1 MRWPP
6 GLDPD
11 HLPGHE
17 VGVVLWSRDGMGVH
31 AYHGRYEPFPWSAPS
46 RPTNA
51 WGITLAKRGAYGRR
65 ASDVEQVVDVNT
77 GFFRRPGEEV
87 AVCMFQE
94 GSDELTM
101 IEVDPAALDVVP
113 ALAEA
118 SGPLRVAPSV
128 DLAHRL
134 LLRAI
139 DDGEDDLT
147 VQSALVELLH
157 AGVADGGRAGRGYSR
172 RSTEVARRRLVRE
185 TCELLHTADHRMRL
199 VELARAVGSS
209 PFHLSRV
216 FREITAMTLP
226 HYRLR
231 LRVHHALDRIAAGDE
246 DLASVA
252 EAAGF
257 ADHSHMTR
265 TMVTHFGQAPS
276 ALRKLLRDSSTR
288 SA

>member
-1 MRWPP
+1 M
-6 GLDPD
+6 
-11 HLPGHE
+11 
-17 VGVVLWSRDGMGVH
+17 VLWSRDGMSVH
-31 AYHGRYEPFPWSAPS
+31 AYHGEYEQFPWTAPG
-46 RPTNA
+46 RPTDA

-65 ASDVEQVVDVNT
+65 ASGVEQVVDVNT
-77 GFFRRPGEEV
+77 GYFRRPGEE
-87 AVCMFQE
+87 AALRMFKE
-94 GSDELTM
+94 GSDDLT
-101 IEVDPAALDVVP
+101 IIKIDPAALDVVP
-113 ALAEA
+113 ALTEA
-118 SGPLRVAPSV
+118 GGPLRVAPEV

-139 DDGEDDLT
+139 DDGEDDLA

-157 AGVADGGRAGRGYSR
+157 AGVADGALAGRGYSR
-172 RSTEVARRRLVRE
+172 RSTEVARRQLVRE
-185 TCELLHTADHRMRL
+185 TCELLHTADHRMGL

-216 FREITAMTLP
+216 FREITEMTLSQ
-226 HYRLR
+226 YRLR
-231 LRVHHALDRIAAGDE
+231 LRVHHALDRIAEGDE

-265 TMVTHFGQAPS
+265 TVVTHFGQAPS
-276 ALRKLLRDSSTR
+276 ALRKLLRDSPTR